1 MASPK
6 GRRRRRAKAKA
17 IAAEAV
23 KVAKEAAKP
32 VVTEKASSEVPAP
45 KVEKTSVKQTVV
57 SKAKKL
63 KSKLS
68 TKSDS

>member
-6 GRRRRRAKAKA
+6 GRRRRRARAKT

-23 KVAKEAAKP
+23 EVAKP
-32 VVTEKASSEVPAP
+32 VVVEKAASEAPAP

>member
-1 MASPK
+1 MAIPK

>member
-1 MASPK
+1 MAK
-6 GRRRRRAKAKA
+6 TDK
-17 IAAEAV
+17 IDNNE
-23 KVAKEAAKP
+23 
-32 VVTEKASSEVPAP
+32 P